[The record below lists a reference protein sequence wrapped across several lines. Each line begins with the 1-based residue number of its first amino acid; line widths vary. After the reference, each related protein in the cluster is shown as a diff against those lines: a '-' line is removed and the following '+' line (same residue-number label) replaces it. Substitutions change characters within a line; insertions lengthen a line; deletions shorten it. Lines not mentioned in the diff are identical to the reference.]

1 MEESY
6 VAFPAVISY
15 VKDTWLNNHKEKF
28 VKFWTNGVLHFG
40 NVTNCR
46 VEIAHSTLKGWL
58 ETSTGSL
65 DSVWAKVNKAI
76 EDQVTQIKQSLER
89 SRRSHGRIYDVMPL
103 QHLNGRTSHHCM
115 LLLVNEKK
123 RMRELSHEVNVRCGC
138 VYKTTHQIP
147 CACDIRRA
155 IDSGTYFYLDQVHPF
170 YRTLV
175 IGEDGCVP
183 TPLDDPDHQSQDSRF
198 FESFMHEPPRNTTTR
213 GKPQSNSTRRNRSA
227 WEYTR
232 GTRGRR
238 GRNGGRGDGGRSG
251 GGRDISDFPYL
262 YGLPDIIK
270 PFVEDW
276 NNVMGDGNCGFRCVA
291 DFFLGGQDNWIQARY
306 LIVNEVKANR
316 PEYIHLYHGG
326 LDQAIDRITWNGGH
340 CGANHYM
347 DLPDDLYPIANFWN
361 CAVMVYGVGPRG
373 ELYSCMTVLPLRAPS
388 TDDRPRIEICHY
400 THWSPLCST

>member
-1 MEESY
+1 
-6 VAFPAVISY
+6 
-15 VKDTWLNNHKEKF
+15 
-28 VKFWTNGVLHFG
+28 
-40 NVTNCR
+40 
-46 VEIAHSTLKGWL
+46 
-58 ETSTGSL
+58 
-65 DSVWAKVNKAI
+65 
-76 EDQVTQIKQSLER
+76 
-89 SRRSHGRIYDVMPL
+89 
-103 QHLNGRTSHHCM
+103 
-115 LLLVNEKK
+115 
-123 RMRELSHEVNVRCGC
+123 MRELSHEVNVRCGC
-138 VYKTTHQIP
+138 VYKTTHLIP
-147 CACDIRRA
+147 CACDIRRS
-155 IDSGTYFYLDQVHPF
+155 IDSGTYFYLDQVHHF

-183 TPLDDPDHQSQDSRF
+183 TPLDDPDHQSQDSQF
-198 FESFMHEPPRNTTTR
+198 FENPVREVSRSDPAIMRSVSRLIDEHLYSDQFDVNEPPRNTTTR
-213 GKPQSNSTRRNRSA
+213 RRPQSNSTRRNHSA

-251 GGRDISDFPYL
+251 GRGARDISDFSYL

-276 NNVMGDGNCGFRCVA
+276 NNVMGDGKCGFQYVA

-347 DLPDDLYPIANFWN
+347 GLPDDLYPIANFWN
-361 CAVMVYGVGPRG
+361 CAVMVYGVGPRR
-373 ELYSCMTVLPLRAPS
+373 ELYPCMIVLPLRAMS
-388 TDDRPRIEICHY
+388 TDDRPRIEIDIAHIGRHY
-400 THWSPLCST
+400 VRLDLSLNYLVPPIVDPWFMYRDQSVIGWEQLYQEWRAHWDQLIVASTSSS